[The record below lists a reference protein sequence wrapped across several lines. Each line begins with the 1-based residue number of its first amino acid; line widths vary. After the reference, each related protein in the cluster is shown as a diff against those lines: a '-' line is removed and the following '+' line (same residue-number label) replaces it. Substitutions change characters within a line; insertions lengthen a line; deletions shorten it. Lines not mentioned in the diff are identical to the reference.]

1 MCRADYPKLL
11 GQGGYR
17 DIASSED
24 FVPQESQNGF
34 PFVGVYAGELESL
47 TGHDLLDRYHSQK

>member
-11 GQGGYR
+11 GQG
-17 DIASSED
+17 DIASSKD

-47 TGHDLLDRYHSQK
+47 TGHNLLDRYHSQK